1 MSWIVDGSQCECY
14 VVDQGVARMIGNNTA
29 YGPQVTQ
36 SPEGFPVCLYTDP
49 HSKLNRYVVI
59 LPDGR
64 AFYSDE
70 HGRIVSTPAE
80 SNPEVAL
87 AVVGGIIGLLTGL
100 GPGAALLG
108 GLAGALLGK
117 QAAKKRAQ

>member
-1 MSWIVDGSQCECY
+1 ML
-14 VVDQGVARMIGNNTA
+14 GNNTV
-29 YGPQVTQ
+29 YGPQIAQ

-49 HSKLNRYVVI
+49 QSKLNRYVVV

-64 AFYSDE
+64 AFYSDQ

-87 AVVGGIIGLLTGL
+87 ALVGGIIGLLTGF
-100 GPGAALLG
+100 GPGGALLG
-108 GLAGALLGK
+108 GLVGAILGK
-117 QAAKKRAQ
+117 QAAKQRAQ